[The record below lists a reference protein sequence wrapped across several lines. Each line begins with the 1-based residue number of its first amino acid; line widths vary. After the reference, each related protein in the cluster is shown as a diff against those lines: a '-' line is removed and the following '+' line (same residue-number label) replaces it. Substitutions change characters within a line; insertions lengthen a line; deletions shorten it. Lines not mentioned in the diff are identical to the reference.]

1 MANLVIRL
9 DMRAPDFGAVPEDL
23 YAAALDMADWADA
36 QGFAECM
43 LSEHHGSEDGFLPS
57 PLVLGSAIAAR
68 TRRMRIQVSALIL
81 ALHDPLRIAED
92 VAVLDNI
99 SGGRIELVLAGGF
112 LPQEFEMFGFDMKE
126 RGKRVEKGIAVLD
139 QAWSGEPFEYR
150 GAQVRVAPRPVQRPR
165 PPLYLGGSSAAA
177 ARRAARL
184 ADGFVPAMPDLYAPY
199 LEECAALGRE
209 PGPVRTVGSFCL
221 FVSED
226 PARTWA
232 QIAPHAMHESNGFAR
247 WYAQGGT
254 LGPYQNCSSIEELQA
269 SGMYQ
274 VLTPE
279 EVIGLAEQMGP
290 EVWLYLHPLLGG
302 LDPAV
307 GWESLELLA
316 SKVIPHLP

>member
-9 DMRAPDFGAVPEDL
+9 DMRAPDFGAVPEEL

-43 LSEHHGSEDGFLPS
+43 LSEHHGADDGFLPS

-112 LPQEFEMFGFDMKE
+112 LPQEFEMFGIEMKE
-126 RGKRVEKGIAVLD
+126 RGKRVEQGIAVLD

-150 GAQVRVAPRPVQRPR
+150 GAQVRVVPRPVQRPR
-165 PPLYLGGSSAAA
+165 PPLLLGGSSVVA

-209 PGPVRTVGSFCL
+209 PGPARTVGSFCL

-247 WYAQGGT
+247 WYAQGGI
-254 LGPYQNCSSIEELQA
+254 LGPYQKCSSIEELQA

-279 EVIGLAEQMGP
+279 EVLGLAEQMGQ